1 MVNTTLEMRDT
12 GLMLHLSNG
21 SPCPEGDNLYGSSAI
36 MFLCDKSVYGSGMLI
51 FLNHIIEGQYD

>member
-21 SPCPEGDNLYGSSAI
+21 SPCPEGDDLYGSSAI
-36 MFLCDKSVYGSGMLI
+36 MFL
-51 FLNHIIEGQYD
+51 